1 MKHLKAAISLG
12 VLGVGGVMMIMT
24 SSDYKPGLEK
34 NEIKNPTVMTGTLP
48 KRVPVLP
55 TMDARDEM
63 IQDVTSVD
71 ADETSKVVESSSSE
85 VWNNFVHKSELQEYQ
100 RLHSKIFPSEGE
112 KAFRKELVANER
124 VLRSLQDLLQTPA
137 IDDSATQMQNAA
149 LDLLFEALQNDP
161 NGPAAQVLKAAVSNP
176 MVEDTSLS
184 LETRKS
190 LAGVK
195 AEILFNMSSMHPETS
210 QELERLLPGPVS
222 QHLWSNVKAQQ
233 QSNLAESSLEKS
245 K

>member
-1 MKHLKAAISLG
+1 MKHLKVVLSLG

-24 SSDYKPGLEK
+24 SSDYKPGLER
-34 NEIKNPTVMTGTLP
+34 NEINNSTVMTGTLS

-55 TMDARDEM
+55 TMDARIEM
-63 IQDVTSVD
+63 FQTGTGVETAAVT
-71 ADETSKVVESSSSE
+71 ASSSQE
-85 VWNNFVHKSELQEYQ
+85 VWNSFVHKAELQEYQ
-100 RLHSKIFPSEGE
+100 KLHSKIFLSDDE
-112 KAFRKELVANER
+112 KAFRKDLVENER

-137 IDDSATQMQNAA
+137 IDDSSTQMQNAA
-149 LDLLFEALQNDP
+149 LDLLFEALQGDP
-161 NGPAAQVLKAAVSNP
+161 GGPATQILKAVISDP
-176 MVEDTSLS
+176 MVEDTSLN

-222 QHLWSNVKAQQ
+222 QHLWNNVKAQQ

-245 K
+245 N

>member
-1 MKHLKAAISLG
+1 MKNLKVAVSLG

-48 KRVPVLP
+48 KRAPVLP
-55 TMDARDEM
+55 TMDSRIET
-63 IQDVTSVD
+63 IQVVN
-71 ADETSKVVESSSSE
+71 ADIEKTAEATGSSSSE

-100 RLHSKIFPSEGE
+100 KLHSKLFLSDGE
-112 KAFRKELVANER
+112 KVFRKELVANER

-137 IDDSATQMQNAA
+137 TDDSSTQMQNAA
-149 LDLLFEALQNDP
+149 LDLLFEALQGDP
-161 NGPAAQVLKAAVSNP
+161 GGPAAQVLKAVVSDP
-176 MVEDTSLS
+176 MVEDASLS
-184 LETRKS
+184 IETRKS

-195 AEILFNMSSMHPETS
+195 AEILFNMSSMYPESS